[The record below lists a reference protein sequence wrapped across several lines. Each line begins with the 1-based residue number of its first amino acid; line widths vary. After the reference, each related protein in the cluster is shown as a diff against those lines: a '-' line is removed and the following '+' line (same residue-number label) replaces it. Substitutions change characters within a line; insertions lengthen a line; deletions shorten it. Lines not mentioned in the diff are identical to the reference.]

1 MTLRKAYLLIFILL
15 LVDQVSNLYKT
26 NFILGEEVEVFNWF
40 KVLFIENEGMALGV
54 QILGRTVN
62 YFNSFLESVGIGYW
76 LWDSKKKKSSDY
88 LIVAISLIL
97 VGALG
102 T

>member
-1 MTLRKAYLLIFILL
+1 
-15 LVDQVSNLYKT
+15 
-26 NFILGEEVEVFNWF
+26 
-40 KVLFIENEGMALGV
+40 LGV